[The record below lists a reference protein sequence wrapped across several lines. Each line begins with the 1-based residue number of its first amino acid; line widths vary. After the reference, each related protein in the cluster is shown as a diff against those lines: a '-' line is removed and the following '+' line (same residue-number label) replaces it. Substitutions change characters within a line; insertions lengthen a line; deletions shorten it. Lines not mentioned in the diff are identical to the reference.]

1 MRNSREGCF
10 CGSPEHGLLPSRRD
24 FLYVGFLGTLGLT
37 LGDWLKLQAAAAEP
51 GAAAKAGARKEAAAR
66 SVIQI
71 YLPGGFAAQE
81 TFDPK
86 IYAPIEY
93 RGPLGSVATKL
104 PGVHFSEH
112 LKNTAAIADKIA
124 VVRSMTHG
132 EAAHERGTH
141 NMFTGYR
148 PSPVLTYPSFGSV
161 VSHELGPRENLPPY
175 VCIPN
180 EPTPFAGTGY
190 LGASYGAFSLGAD
203 PAKGSF
209 QVRDLALPKG
219 VDEQRFDR
227 RRQMRAVVDEHF
239 SRLEKSDA
247 LDGMDSFYQRAYSLI
262 SSEKARAAFA
272 INDEPAKLRDAYG
285 RNEAGQRML
294 LARRLVE
301 AGVRVVSLSYGGW
314 DHHDN
319 IKHAIG
325 SGLPAFDQAFAQ
337 LISDLDE
344 RGLLASTLVMV
355 TTEFGR
361 TPKINGTGGRD
372 HWPKVFS
379 IVLAG
384 GGLKRGLVYGSSD
397 ATGAEPENNPL
408 SVEDF
413 ACTLYTQLGIDP
425 DKALLAPGN
434 RPVRIVYGGKPA
446 KELLA

>member
-1 MRNSREGCF
+1 MSTKTENGF
-10 CGSPEHGLLPSRRD
+10 CGSTAHPALSSRRN
-24 FLYVGFLGTLGLT
+24 FLYVGLLGSLGLT
-37 LGDWLKLQAAAAEP
+37 LGDWLKLEARAAETS
-51 GAAAKAGARKEAAAR
+51 GLVKDGSRKEPPAR

-71 YLPGGFAAQE
+71 YLPGGMAAQE
-81 TFDPK
+81 SFDPK

-93 RGPLGSVATKL
+93 RGPLGSIATKL

-112 LKNTAAIADKIA
+112 LKNTAGVADKIA
-124 VVRSMTHG
+124 VIRSMTHG

-180 EPTPFAGTGY
+180 EPTPYAGTGY
-190 LGASYGAFSLGAD
+190 LGPSYGPFSLGAD
-203 PAKGSF
+203 PVRKDFA
-209 QVRDLALPKG
+209 VRDLSLPSG
-219 VDEQRFDR
+219 VDEKRFAQ

-239 SRLEKSDA
+239 SQLEKSEV
-247 LDGMDSFYQRAYSLI
+247 LDGMDTFYQRAYSMI
-262 SSEKARAAFA
+262 SSEKARAAFS
-272 INDEPAKLRDAYG
+272 INDEPAPLRDAYG

-319 IKHAIG
+319 IKNGMAN
-325 SGLPAFDQAFAQ
+325 GLPAFDQAFAA
-337 LISDLDE
+337 LINDLDT
-344 RGLLASTLVMV
+344 RGLLQTTLVMV

-379 IVLAG
+379 IVMAG
-384 GGLKRGLVYGSSD
+384 GGIKRGVVYGSSD
-397 ATGAEPENNPL
+397 ATGAEPEDNPL
-408 SVEDF
+408 LLEDF
-413 ACTLYTQLGIDP
+413 AFTLYTQLGIDP

>member
-1 MRNSREGCF
+1 MKNSSEGCF
-10 CGSPEHGLLPSRRD
+10 CGSPEHGLRPSRRD

-37 LGDWLKLQAAAAEP
+37 LGDWLKLQAQAAEP
-51 GAAAKAGARKEAAAR
+51 GAPAKGVAGKEPAAR

-71 YLPGGFAAQE
+71 YLPGGCAAQE

-93 RGPLGSVATKL
+93 RGPLGSFPTKL
-104 PGVHFSEH
+104 PGVHFAEH

-190 LGASYGAFSLGAD
+190 LGASYGPFSLGAD
-203 PAKGSF
+203 PAKGDF
-209 QVRDLALPKG
+209 AVRDLALPKG

-227 RRQMRAVVDEHF
+227 RRQMRAAVDEHF

-247 LDGMDSFYQRAYSLI
+247 LEGMDSFYQRAYSLI
-262 SSEKARAAFA
+262 SSAKARAAFS

-319 IKHAIG
+319 IKNGMAG
-325 SGLPAFDQAFAQ
+325 GLPVFDQAFAA
-337 LISDLDE
+337 LINDLD
-344 RGLLASTLVMV
+344 
-355 TTEFGR
+355 
-361 TPKINGTGGRD
+361 
-372 HWPKVFS
+372 
-379 IVLAG
+379 
-384 GGLKRGLVYGSSD
+384 
-397 ATGAEPENNPL
+397 GAVCSKL
-408 SVEDF
+408 
-413 ACTLYTQLGIDP
+413 
-425 DKALLAPGN
+425 
-434 RPVRIVYGGKPA
+434 RW
-446 KELLA
+446 

>member
-1 MRNSREGCF
+1 MRKTCGF
-10 CGSPEHGLLPSRRD
+10 CGSAEHGLGPNRRN
-24 FLYVGFLGTLGLT
+24 FLFVGLLGTLGLT
-37 LGDWLKLQAAAAEP
+37 LGDWLKFEARAAE
-51 GAAAKAGARKEAAAR
+51 AGPLAGTNPRKEPIAK

-71 YLPGGFAAQE
+71 YLPGGIAAQE

-86 IYAPIEY
+86 VYAPIEY

-104 PGVHFSEH
+104 AGVHFSEH
-112 LKNTAAIADKIA
+112 LKKTAEIADKIT

-148 PSPVLTYPSFGSV
+148 PNPALTYPSFGSV
-161 VSHELGPRENLPPY
+161 VAHELGPRENLPPY

-180 EPTPFAGTGY
+180 EPSPYAGTGY
-190 LGASYGAFSLGAD
+190 LGPSYGAFSLGAD
-203 PAKGSF
+203 PASGSF
-209 QVRDLALPKG
+209 AVRDLSLPAG
-219 VDEQRFDR
+219 VDAQRFAQ
-227 RRQMRAVVDEHF
+227 RQRMRAVVDEHF
-239 SRLEKSDA
+239 SKLEKSDV
-247 LDGMDSFYQRAYSLI
+247 LDGMDTFYQRAYSLI
-262 SSEKARAAFA
+262 SSDKARAAFA
-272 INDEPAKLRDAYG
+272 INDEPAALRDTYG

-301 AGVRVVSLSYGGW
+301 AGVRFVSLSYGGW

-319 IKHAIG
+319 IKNGMAG
-325 SGLPAFDQAFAQ
+325 SLPQFDQAFAA
-337 LISDLDE
+337 LISDLE
-344 RGLLASTLVMV
+344 SRGLLQSTLVMV

-361 TPKINGTGGRD
+361 TPKINATGGRD

-384 GGLKRGLVYGSSD
+384 AGIKRGLVYGSSD
-397 ATGAEPENNPL
+397 PTGAEPENNPL
-408 SVEDF
+408 TVEDF

-434 RPVRIVYGGKPA
+434 RPVRIVYGGQLA

>member
-1 MRNSREGCF
+1 MMSKQTKSKF
-10 CGSPEHGLLPSRRD
+10 CGSPEHGALPTRR
-24 FLYVGFLGTLGLT
+24 GFLCVGILGSLGLT
-37 LGDWLKLQAAAAEP
+37 LGDLLRLEARAAEATGP
-51 GAAAKAGARKEAAAR
+51 VKDGARKEPPAR
-66 SVIQI
+66 SLIQI
-71 YLPGGFAAQE
+71 YLPGG
-81 TFDPK
+81 
-86 IYAPIEY
+86 IEY
-93 RGPLGSVATKL
+93 RGPMGSVATKL
-104 PGVHFSEH
+104 PGVHFSEC
-112 LKNTAAIADKIA
+112 LKNTAGIADKIA

-141 NMFTGYR
+141 NLFTGYR

-161 VSHELGPRENLPPY
+161 VSHELGARENLPPY

-190 LGASYGAFSLGAD
+190 LGPSYGPFSLGAD
-203 PAKGSF
+203 PARGDFK
-209 QVRDLALPKG
+209 VRDLSLPSG
-219 VDEQRFDR
+219 VDAKRFAQRQR
-227 RRQMRAVVDEHF
+227 LRAVVDDHF
-239 SRLEKSDA
+239 SQLEKADV
-247 LDGMDSFYQRAYSLI
+247 LEGMDTFYQRAYSMI

-272 INDEPAKLRDAYG
+272 INDEPGKLRDTYG

-319 IKHAIG
+319 IKNGIAG
-325 SGLPAFDQAFAQ
+325 GMPAFDQAFAA
-337 LISDLDE
+337 LISDLDS
-344 RGLLASTLVMV
+344 RGLLQTTLVTV

-384 GGLKRGLVYGSSD
+384 AGIKRGIVHGSSD
-397 ATGAEPENNPL
+397 ATGAEPENNPF

-413 ACTLYTQLGIDP
+413 AFTLYTQLGIDP
-425 DKALLAPGN
+425 DGILFAPGN
-434 RPVRIVYGGKPA
+434 RPARIVYGGKPT

>member
-1 MRNSREGCF
+1 MLG
-10 CGSPEHGLLPSRRD
+10 SRRD
-24 FLYVGFLGTLGLT
+24 FLYVGLLSGLSLT
-37 LGDWLKLQAAAAEP
+37 LGDWLKLQAWAAES
-51 GAAAKAGARKEAAAR
+51 GAPAKDGPRKEPPAR

-93 RGPLGSVATKL
+93 RGPLGSIQTKL

-112 LKNTAAIADKIA
+112 LKQTAAIADKIA

-175 VCIPN
+175 VCIPH
-180 EPTPFAGTGY
+180 EPSPFAGTGY
-190 LGASYGAFSLGAD
+190 LGASYGPFSLGAD
-203 PAKGSF
+203 PAKGGF
-209 QVRDLALPKG
+209 AVRDLALPAG
-219 VDEQRFDR
+219 VDDKRFAQ

-247 LDGMDSFYQRAYSLI
+247 LEGMDSFYQRAYSLI

-272 INDEPAKLRDAYG
+272 INDEPAKLRDDYG

-319 IKHAIG
+319 IKNAMAH
-325 SGLPAFDQAFAQ
+325 SLPAFDQAFAA
-337 LISDLDE
+337 LINDLDT
-344 RGLLASTLVMV
+344 RGLLSSTLVMV

-384 GGLKRGLVYGSSD
+384 GGLKRGTVYGSTD
-397 ATGAEPENNPL
+397 ATGSEPENNPL
-408 SVEDF
+408 GVEDF